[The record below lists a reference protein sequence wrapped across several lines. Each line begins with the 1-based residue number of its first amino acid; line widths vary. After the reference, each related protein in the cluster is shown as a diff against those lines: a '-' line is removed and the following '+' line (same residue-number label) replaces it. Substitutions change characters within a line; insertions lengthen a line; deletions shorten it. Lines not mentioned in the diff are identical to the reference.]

1 LNQKDTQLYNGVE
14 IVLGLCQNVY
24 LSIIRSLAARLAV
37 GYGVD
42 VTHLSLFLLGRYYY
56 CYPAPFIFANS
67 LCAINSKE
75 EEKNTVSSAH
85 F

>member
-1 LNQKDTQLYNGVE
+1 VE

-75 EEKNTVSSAH
+75 EEKKHSFQH